1 MRFKPVISWIA
12 GLLALLIALA
22 FGYYYLILDW
32 NGRPTCHKGITL
44 DFLMVMHPNGGDILN
59 DPKPFPNLGGRSRD
73 SLATINEARGGEY
86 RALTNDYNYV
96 AGLRENDPADLVLM
110 YFNRPTRWNWHGAP
124 PTIFKDKGWIIIP
137 VDFGLGEGTR
147 PHTGQLGGGECS
159 ERVSVDEFRTRLK
172 QTLDFVRTNERPN
185 WQTVVA
191 EHTKFMD
198 SLGHVA
204 R

>member
-1 MRFKPVISWIA
+1 MRLKRVISWIA
-12 GLLALLIALA
+12 GMLALLAALA

-44 DFLMVMHPNGGDILN
+44 DFLTVMHPNGGDILN
-59 DPKPFPNLGGRSRD
+59 DPKPFPNVGGRSSD
-73 SLATINEARGGEY
+73 SLATISESMAGQFK
-86 RALTNDYNYV
+86 ALTNDYNYV

-110 YFNRPTRWNWHGAP
+110 YFNRPTRWNWHGSP
-124 PTIFKDKGWIIIP
+124 PTIFKDKRWIIIP
-137 VDFGLGEGTR
+137 VDFGSGEGSR
-147 PHTGQLGGGECS
+147 PHTGQWGECS
-159 ERVSVDEFRTRLK
+159 ERVLEEEFRNRLK
-172 QTLDFVRTNERPN
+172 RTLDFIRTNERPN

-191 EHTKFMD
+191 EHTKFLD